1 MGFPRTLML
10 AALALSAVA
19 APGVATTASAQ
30 TPPTDTS
37 IKPASTAYRY
47 RVLGVF
53 DDVTGDPL
61 EGVEVSDILTGN
73 KSLTTSTGTVSLLF
87 LPDGGGFIRLRKV
100 GYELQTMPVAIAP
113 SELTPVTVVLRRA
126 TMLEKVVVTDSAAH
140 HVSPGLRQF
149 EEHRRNG
156 TGQYIAQADLRKQD
170 TKSLASVF
178 SGKFNGVQSMAG
190 RAGASYLVS
199 SRKQCSGPALRQ
211 CTRPD
216 CYVTVYLDG
225 VRLFDNTMGSG
236 VLPDFSRMNASD
248 FSAAEFYPGGE
259 ALPAG
264 FSPTNADCGTL
275 LLWSR
280 TDS

>member
-156 TGQYIAQADLRKQD
+156 TVSTSPRPTCENRIPSR
-170 TKSLASVF
+170 SRRCSRASSTVF
-178 SGKFNGVQSMAG
+178 
-190 RAGASYLVS
+190 RAWPAEPARRISYRRESSAVVRRCVSALVPTATS
-199 SRKQCSGPALRQ
+199 PCTSTAYACSTTPW
-211 CTRPD
+211 
-216 CYVTVYLDG
+216 V
-225 VRLFDNTMGSG
+225 
-236 VLPDFSRMNASD
+236 
-248 FSAAEFYPGGE
+248 AACF
-259 ALPAG
+259 
-264 FSPTNADCGTL
+264 
-275 LLWSR
+275 R
-280 TDS
+280 TSHA

>member
-1 MGFPRTLML
+1 MAFTRTLLL
-10 AALALSAVA
+10 AALTVGA
-19 APGVATTASAQ
+19 AAASGAGNAASAQ
-30 TPPTDTS
+30 TARSDTTS
-37 IKPASTAYRY
+37 KPANNAYRY

-53 DDVTGDPL
+53 DDATGDPI
-61 EGVEVSDILTGN
+61 EGVEVSDVLTGN

-87 LPDGGGFIRLRKV
+87 VPDGGGFIRLRKV
-100 GYELQTMPVAIAP
+100 GYEMQTMPVAIAP

-126 TMLEKVVVTDSAAH
+126 AMLDKVVVTDSAARH
-140 HVSPGLRQF
+140 LSPGLRQF

-178 SGKFNGVQSMAG
+178 SGKFNGVQSLAG

-199 SRKQCSGPALRQ
+199 SRKQCNGPALRQ

-225 VRLFDNTMGSG
+225 VRLFDNTMGAG

-248 FSAAEFYPGGE
+248 YSGAEFYPGGE

-280 TDS
+280 TDG